1 MVKRMT
7 IAQLRGIVDREQRL
21 DDHLLAHM
29 ERDKRLGVRNLVARH
44 ERRQQFQ
51 ETRRQKARALRA
63 LDDGYWQSNID
74 LLAGVDEVGRGCI
87 AGPVVAAAVIL
98 PRNFELEEL
107 DDSKKL
113 TRSQRQQCADLV
125 HRRATAVGFGCV
137 EADQIDRLNILQAS
151 LLAMRMA
158 VQQLGTVPQRVL
170 VDGRMLPSTGF
181 PEAAVVHGDRRS
193 ISIAAAS
200 VVAKVHRDAIMEGYA
215 DVYPQYGFE
224 EHKGYGTEAHLGAL
238 EKHGPTVLHRRSF
251 APVADCFSSDQAGRV
266 QYLSNCLSNS
276 ASLEELAEVAGEI
289 KSISADMSSVELEV
303 LRGDYRNRAR
313 ELGRFG
319 ARREE
324 LTAQFLKSKGYAV
337 ETRNY
342 RGAGGEIDLVVRR
355 GNEVVF
361 VEVKSSRE
369 ASLGSPEDRVR
380 HQKRRH
386 LVRAARHY
394 IRQAASDSEFRFDV
408 VAIIGG
414 EEDPQIT
421 HFENAFQAD

>member
-1 MVKRMT
+1 MT
-7 IAQLRGIVDREQRL
+7 VAQLRGMVDRERRL
-21 DDHLLAHM
+21 DDHLLAHL

-44 ERRQQFQ
+44 ERRRQFQ
-51 ETRRQKARALRA
+51 ETRRQKAQDLRA
-63 LDDGYWQSNID
+63 LDDGYWQSSID

-87 AGPVVAAAVIL
+87 AGPVVAAAVVL
-98 PRNFELEEL
+98 PRDFVLEEL

-113 TRSQRQQCADLV
+113 TRLQRQQCADIV
-125 HRRATAVGFGCV
+125 HRCATATGFGCV
-137 EADQIDRLNILQAS
+137 EADKIDRLNILQAS

-158 VQQLGTVPQRVL
+158 VQQLGLAPQRVL
-170 VDGRMLPSTGF
+170 VDGKMLPNTGF
-181 PEAAVVHGDRRS
+181 QEEAVVHGDRRS

-200 VVAKVHRDAIMEGYA
+200 VVAKVHRDAIMEGYSE
-215 DVYPQYGFE
+215 DYPQYGFE

-251 APVADCFSSDQAGRV
+251 APVADCFSSDRAGRV
-266 QYLSNCLSNS
+266 RYLATCLSNS
-276 ASLEELAEVAGEI
+276 SSLEELAEVAGEI
-289 KSISADMSSVELEV
+289 KSISADMSSVELEG
-303 LRGDYRNRAR
+303 LRKEYRLRTRA
-313 ELGRFG
+313 LGRLG

-324 LTAQFLKSKGYAV
+324 LTAQFLESKGYAV

-342 RGAGGEIDLVVRR
+342 RGAGGEIDLIVRR
-355 GNEVVF
+355 GDQVVF
-361 VEVKSSRE
+361 VEVKSSHV

-380 HQKRRH
+380 HHKRRH

-394 IRQAASDSEFRFDV
+394 IRQAASGAEFRFDV

-414 EEDPQIT
+414 TEDPQIT